1 MWDLQIHKP
10 EIIQQVSW
18 EQKSPQDVLNSA
30 IEKQKQVIIEWIKQ
44 KLLEDWITQEKINT
58 LKFDVV
64 WDIWIVIN
72 SKWEIHSFYKYSK
85 NSWVEFMINVFWLK
99 NDSMRDINFA
109 LEKSWLEQRNW
120 KFYRSWK
127 EVNWFLANWSIN
139 PDFVKEVRDLIFY
152 VDARNVFWLMKSVY
166 EWDKINLD
174 ISPFYLSIVTWVT
187 RIKDVMYFYSKWYIP
202 QKDFERLLVRAIQEL
217 PNQCSD
223 TRFNNLVL
231 WERDW
236 KKVMMVVTKEELD
249 EYLKPTKWT
258 PLITQKMY
266 DDCLRRIEARDRKI
280 NEMNWVKEWTK
291 WEIKV
296 EKTRNWFVDR
306 VKWILGF

>member
-1 MWDLQIHKP
+1 MGTLDLQQP
-10 EIIQQVSW
+10 AIIYQVSW
-18 EQKSPQDVLNSA
+18 WPTSPQEILSSEV
-30 IEKQKQVIIEWIKQ
+30 ERQRQTIIELMKQ
-44 KLLEDWITQEKINT
+44 YLLNNVWFTEQELT
-58 LKFDVV
+58 MVKFDV
-64 WDIWIVIN
+64 IWNIWVIIN
-72 SKWEIHSFYKYSK
+72 SKWNVNSLYKYSNWK
-85 NSWVEFMINVFWLK
+85 AEYYTNLPWLET
-99 NDSMRDINFA
+99 DVDLPFA
-109 LEKSWLEQRNW
+109 QKKSWYELKDWKLSKNW
-120 KFYRSWK
+120 QEILQFLNNWR
-127 EVNWFLANWSIN
+127 VNSE
-139 PDFVKEVRDLIFY
+139 FVKWIDDLSFY
-152 VDARNVFWLMKSVY
+152 SEAQITFWLMKSVV
-166 EWDKINLD
+166 EWDKIEF
-174 ISPFYLSIVTWVT
+174 STKWMHLSIVRWIM
-187 RIKDVMYFYSKWYIP
+187 RIKDIMYFASKWYVP
-202 QKDFERLLVRAIQEL
+202 EKDFEKLLVRAIQEL

-249 EYLKPTKWT
+249 EYLKPTKWE